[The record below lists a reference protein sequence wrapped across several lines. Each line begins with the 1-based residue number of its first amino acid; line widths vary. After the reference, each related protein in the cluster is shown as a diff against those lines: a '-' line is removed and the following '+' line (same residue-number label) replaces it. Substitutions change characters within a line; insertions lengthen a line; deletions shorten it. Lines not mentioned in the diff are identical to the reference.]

1 MKSYRVIA
9 VVNDQAKMKMGSSD
23 MLRWNRGMA
32 GRKHSIEVTKNPID
46 FFFSPQPQ
54 KQPAVGGEV
63 DWLSRK
69 CDWRINPLKH
79 R

>member
-32 GRKHSIEVTKNPID
+32 GRKHSIEVTKKPID
-46 FFFSPQPQ
+46 FFFLPNLKNNQQ
-54 KQPAVGGEV
+54 WVGKLIGSVESVTGE
-63 DWLSRK
+63 L
-69 CDWRINPLKH
+69 IL
-79 R
+79 